1 MQVVQVMQVMQVM
14 QVRTSRNLLSN
25 SGIMAT
31 IKNFE
36 DLVIWK
42 MSREIV
48 NQIYFDFKGCNDFAF
63 RDQITRAGISIMN
76 NISEG
81 FCRSSD
87 AEFRQFLNISRG
99 SAGEIKN
106 MYYIAEDQQYISIDE
121 ALSRRN
127 KSQQLINSIS
137 SFMKYLK
144 SSIKNK

>member
-1 MQVVQVMQVMQVM
+1 
-14 QVRTSRNLLSN
+14 
-25 SGIMAT
+25 MAT
-31 IKNFE
+31 VKNFE

-48 NQIYFDFKGCNDFAF
+48 NQIYKDFKGCKDFGF
-63 RDQITRAGISIMN
+63 RDQITRAGISVMN

-81 FCRSSD
+81 FCRVSD
-87 AEFRQFLNISRG
+87 AEFRQFLNISKG

-144 SSIKNK
+144 CSIKHK